1 MSDHLT
7 PNFQMNPEDMDRPEL
22 IATVKLLRTH
32 LTSASRDH
40 KILNDRVWNA
50 ERRLADESIGLRQVE
65 DCNDHLR
72 AQIKNLN
79 AEIAELKSLLEC
91 AKGDRNTESEMRLSL
106 EERLEID
113 LKEVNQALGVAAVRV
128 LSLLERINPL

>member
-1 MSDHLT
+1 MSKHEEPSFRTL
-7 PNFQMNPEDMDRPEL
+7 PEEMDRPEL

-32 LTSASRDH
+32 LQSASRDH
-40 KILNDRVWNA
+40 EILNQRVWHA
-50 ERRLADESIGLRQVE
+50 ERRLADESIGQVQVE
-65 DCNDHLR
+65 KCNDHLR

-79 AEIAELKSLLEC
+79 AEIVELKSLLEC
-91 AKGDRNTESEMRLSL
+91 AQGDRNTESEMRLSL